1 MGKLLPVIIAV
12 VGLAVGGG
20 AGFLLKPAPPP
31 PAETD
36 HAAAEGASE
45 DGAHASAAEAHGDAA
60 SSTAGHGA
68 SGDDGAAGPEYA
80 KLNNQFVVPVIR
92 SGKVAALVVMS
103 ISLEVPSGSSEF
115 VFEREPRLRDAF
127 LQVLFDHA
135 NAGGFDG
142 AFTESGNL
150 TLLRR
155 ALLESSQSVLGRIV
169 SDILIT
175 DLVRQDA

>member
-1 MGKLLPVIIAV
+1 MVKLLPVIIAL
-12 VGLAVGGG
+12 VGLAIGGG
-20 AGFLLKPAPPP
+20 AGFLLKPASPPP
-31 PAETD
+31 DPTD
-36 HAAAEGASE
+36 HSASQGQAE
-45 DGAHASAAEAHGDAA
+45 DGSHVTADGHVAGAPSAAGN
-60 SSTAGHGA
+60 
-68 SGDDGAAGPEYA
+68 GDDPADSSEYV
-80 KLNNQFVVPVIR
+80 KLSNQFVVPVVHGGR
-92 SGKVAALVVMS
+92 VGALVVMS
-103 ISLEVPSGSSEF
+103 ISLETPTGSSEF

-155 ALLESSQSVLGRIV
+155 ALLEASQSVLGPIV

>member
-1 MGKLLPVIIAV
+1 MGKLLPVIIAL
-12 VGLAVGGG
+12 VGLALGGG

-31 PAETD
+31 PESIDQGTPQGQA
-36 HAAAEGASE
+36 E
-45 DGAHASAAEAHGDAA
+45 DGGHVAANGQAA
-60 SSTAGHGA
+60 GPPPAAGHGGDL
-68 SGDDGAAGPEYA
+68 SGSSEYV
-80 KLNNQFVVPVIR
+80 KLNNQFVVPVIHAGR
-92 SGKVAALVVMS
+92 VVALVVMS
-103 ISLEVPSGSSEF
+103 ISLETPTGSSEL

-155 ALLESSQSVLGRIV
+155 ALLEASQSVLGPIV

>member
-68 SGDDGAAGPEYA
+68 SGDDGAAVPEYA

>member
-36 HAAAEGASE
+36 HTAAEGAPG

-68 SGDDGAAGPEYA
+68 SGDDESAGPEYA
-80 KLNNQFVVPVIR
+80 KLSNQFVVPVIR

-155 ALLESSQSVLGRIV
+155 ALLEASQSVLGRIV